1 MTVLPAPTYDGNCRR
16 WRVSAIIN
24 FEREQDGL
32 PPLQFN
38 PADERWLTLG
48 PTSRAL
54 RRRERHVALAAHR
67 RRRPQAADQSWRL
80 LDHSRHLERR
90 SPGGGLIAA
99 SGASRFADRGLTRA
113 IGKRL
118 RKSPHDWVAED
129 IAMNTTKI
137 PADASPFKDAVDE
150 LYAAADAIE
159 LAVLPAMSGI
169 EAQTTELEAQAQK
182 INAVADM
189 LRERVV
195 VADLA
200 ALQRD
205 TTLDE
210 ARPAQQ

>member
-1 MTVLPAPTYDGNCRR
+1 
-16 WRVSAIIN
+16 
-24 FEREQDGL
+24 
-32 PPLQFN
+32 
-38 PADERWLTLG
+38 
-48 PTSRAL
+48 
-54 RRRERHVALAAHR
+54 
-67 RRRPQAADQSWRL
+67 
-80 LDHSRHLERR
+80 
-90 SPGGGLIAA
+90 
-99 SGASRFADRGLTRA
+99 
-113 IGKRL
+113 
-118 RKSPHDWVAED
+118 
-129 IAMNTTKI
+129 MNTTKI

-205 TTLDE
+205 TTPDE